1 LSEPG
6 ECGTVPAYRAV
17 VTRYLEVCPR
27 CDRGPIVTKVV
38 VATDEVV
45 RVCEECDAL
54 WPDTEEPAASGF
66 VDLTDFLAERDRSG
80 LWSELAE
87 PRS

>member
-1 LSEPG
+1 M
-6 ECGTVPAYRAV
+6 A
-17 VTRYLEVCPR
+17 RYLGACPR
-27 CDRGPIVTKVV
+27 CDQGPIVTKVV

-66 VDLTDFLAERDRSG
+66 VDLTDFLAERGRPG
-80 LWSELAE
+80 LWSELVE
-87 PRS
+87 PSS